1 MQSTQALHS
10 LNKQIQH
17 ELESSIRECIKV
29 GVELDLD
36 PFVDEKTGLGGKGG
50 QPDSPTQTK
59 LVNTLHQH

>member
-1 MQSTQALHS
+1 
-10 LNKQIQH
+10 
-17 ELESSIRECIKV
+17 
-29 GVELDLD
+29 VELDLD